1 MDNRNGESNV
11 HHFDPEKGASAT
23 GVPADQLERI
33 IARAAVFQNA
43 HGEGE
48 QRQLSEAEIISI
60 GEEVGLSPEHVRR
73 ALAEWRADS
82 LAPPEPD
89 DDPIATRLA
98 GPANVRVRRLIEGGA
113 ASVHRRFERHLR
125 EAEYMRP
132 VRMREFESLW
142 ECNDGLAS
150 SIKRGL
156 SQVLDTEGRSYEL
169 SELKSLSIVTAPVS
183 TGETM
188 VTLTADLS
196 DDRSELLGGWGW
208 TLGALAIV
216 GLVFII
222 TSGDWWSWLLLI
234 GAVAGTAVAPFLM
247 ARSFRAARRRTAL
260 LLEGLL
266 DQLELTHRY
275 R

>member
-1 MDNRNGESNV
+1 MEDNDQSSNV
-11 HHFDPEKGASAT
+11 HHFEAERRASAT

-33 IARAAVFQNA
+33 IARAAVFENA

-48 QRQLSEAEIISI
+48 KRQLSEAEIISI
-60 GEEVGLSPEHVRR
+60 GEEVGLSREHVRR

-89 DDPIATRLA
+89 DDLLAARLA
-98 GPANVRVRRLIEGGA
+98 GPATVRVRRLIDGNA
-113 ASVHRRFERHLR
+113 ASVHARFERHLR

-142 ECNDGLAS
+142 ECNDGLAGT
-150 SIKRGL
+150 IRRGL
-156 SQVLDTEGRSYEL
+156 SQMLDTEGRSYEL
-169 SELKSLSIVTAPVS
+169 SELKSLSIVAAPVS
-183 TGETM
+183 SGETM

-208 TLGALAIV
+208 SLAAMAIV
-216 GLVFII
+216 GLVFVII
-222 TSGDWWSWLLLI
+222 SGGWWPWLLLFGAI
-234 GAVAGTAVAPFLM
+234 GGAIAAPFAM
-247 ARSFRAARRRTAL
+247 GRSFRATRRRTGL

-266 DQLELTHRY
+266 DQLELR

>member
-1 MDNRNGESNV
+1 
-11 HHFDPEKGASAT
+11 
-23 GVPADQLERI
+23 
-33 IARAAVFQNA
+33 
-43 HGEGE
+43 
-48 QRQLSEAEIISI
+48 
-60 GEEVGLSPEHVRR
+60 
-73 ALAEWRADS
+73 
-82 LAPPEPD
+82 
-89 DDPIATRLA
+89 
-98 GPANVRVRRLIEGGA
+98 
-113 ASVHRRFERHLR
+113 
-125 EAEYMRP
+125 
-132 VRMREFESLW
+132 
-142 ECNDGLAS
+142 
-150 SIKRGL
+150 
-156 SQVLDTEGRSYEL
+156 
-169 SELKSLSIVTAPVS
+169 
-183 TGETM
+183 M

-234 GAVAGTAVAPFLM
+234 GAVAGTAVAPFLV